1 MAIWPGLALAITVYA
16 VNMLGDAVRD
26 LIDPRLRGGA
36 GRFGVSAAQK
46 ALEKIQSQ
54 AEEKATVK

>member
-1 MAIWPGLALAITVYA
+1 LALAITVYA

-36 GRFGVSAAQK
+36 GRFGVSAAKK
-46 ALEKIQSQ
+46 ALGKAQSE
-54 AEEKATVK
+54 AGIKEAAK